1 MSHFPILQEMLES
14 DSVIFAVIGLILGR
28 AVGMKLKSPKA
39 NLIGAL
45 ISAVVYGICEAL
57 THICSSYMLSF
68 VLLGAG
74 TVAIGATVALLIS
87 AVIEKVRS
95 KGEHHDA

>member
-1 MSHFPILQEMLES
+1 MSRFPILQEMLES
-14 DSVIFAVIGLILGR
+14 NSVIFAVIGLILGR
-28 AVGMKLKSPKA
+28 AVGMKLKTPKR

-45 ISAVVYGICEAL
+45 ISAVVYAVCEVLAQHPNSYAMGIA
-57 THICSSYMLSF
+57 
-68 VLLGAG
+68 LLGIG
-74 TVAIGATVALLIS
+74 TVAVGATVALIIS